1 MLKIGRHSLYTWLVI
16 SSLLAILIAINTY
29 IARSTVQELNVLQ
42 SNIKNTGDVMVA
54 LDDLHIGLLSA
65 QTAQRAFLLMQ
76 DEQYL
81 KGYRSALKN
90 MDDKLH
96 RVREL
101 KSDISGQQLLIVQV
115 SNLIEQMLI
124 VLEQR
129 IEQANTSKNGDVKKA
144 SSPDEQLY
152 PQIKTLFERLA
163 STENDHRA
171 QLSLS
176 LKKVTTESRTTFVL
190 SLVISLI
197 LLTGMFLLAR
207 TNISFQ
213 KQRQREIEEQNAS
226 LFLAVE
232 ERTQSLSIYSE
243 ELKRSNRELEDF
255 AFVASH
261 DLQEPLRKIQTFSD
275 RLQSLCGDTL
285 GDKGADYL
293 SRMQSAA
300 QRMSQLIS
308 DLLAFSRISTRGKPF
323 EELDLNALINDCLE
337 DLSVKIEEQDAQ
349 INVAHMPIMQAD
361 PTQMRQLFSNLLLNA
376 LKFSLPSVTSKVDI
390 TLRQCSQPEHI
401 NLPDLDQWYEITI
414 SDNGIGFEQEHA
426 DKIFVPFQ
434 RLHSTKEY
442 KGTGIGLSIC
452 RRIVER
458 HNGEISAVGQL
469 NKGATFKI
477 VLPGV
482 NYLSQ
487 LTDSE
492 INNEY
497 FE

>member
-1 MLKIGRHSLYTWLVI
+1 
-16 SSLLAILIAINTY
+16 
-29 IARSTVQELNVLQ
+29 
-42 SNIKNTGDVMVA
+42 
-54 LDDLHIGLLSA
+54 
-65 QTAQRAFLLMQ
+65 
-76 DEQYL
+76 
-81 KGYRSALKN
+81 
-90 MDDKLH
+90 
-96 RVREL
+96 
-101 KSDISGQQLLIVQV
+101 
-115 SNLIEQMLI
+115 
-124 VLEQR
+124 
-129 IEQANTSKNGDVKKA
+129 
-144 SSPDEQLY
+144 
-152 PQIKTLFERLA
+152 
-163 STENDHRA
+163 
-171 QLSLS
+171 
-176 LKKVTTESRTTFVL
+176 
-190 SLVISLI
+190 
-197 LLTGMFLLAR
+197 
-207 TNISFQ
+207 
-213 KQRQREIEEQNAS
+213 
-226 LFLAVE
+226 
-232 ERTQSLSIYSE
+232 
-243 ELKRSNRELEDF
+243 
-255 AFVASH
+255 
-261 DLQEPLRKIQTFSD
+261 
-275 RLQSLCGDTL
+275 
-285 GDKGADYL
+285 
-293 SRMQSAA
+293 
-300 QRMSQLIS
+300 MSQLIS